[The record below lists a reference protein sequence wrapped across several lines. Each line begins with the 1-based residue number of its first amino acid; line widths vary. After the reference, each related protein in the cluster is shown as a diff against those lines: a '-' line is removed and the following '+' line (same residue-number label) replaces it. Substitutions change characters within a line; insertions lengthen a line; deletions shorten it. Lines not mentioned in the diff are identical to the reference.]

1 MNLQKFNL
9 QNVIIISPI
18 ICSIF
23 MAVLILLMQPL
34 LPFKM
39 PLFYSLSWGEEQ
51 LATKPQFLIIPALA
65 LCITLINLML
75 SWHLKNNKVLLT
87 RILIFSSLIATGILL
102 INLLKIFFLFL

>member
-1 MNLQKFNL
+1 MNLQRFNL
-9 QNVIIISPI
+9 QNAIIISPI

-23 MAVLILLMQPL
+23 MAALILLMQPL

-51 LATKPQFLIIPALA
+51 LATKTQFFIIPALT

-75 SWHLKNNKVLLT
+75 SWHLKNNKVLLI
-87 RILIFSSLIATGILL
+87 RILIFSSLAATGILL